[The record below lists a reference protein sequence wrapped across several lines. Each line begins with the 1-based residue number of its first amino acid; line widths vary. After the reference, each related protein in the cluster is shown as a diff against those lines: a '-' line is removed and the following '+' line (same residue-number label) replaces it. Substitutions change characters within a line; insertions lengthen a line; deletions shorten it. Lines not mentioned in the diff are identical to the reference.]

1 MNKDNIIKQIPIDQ
15 LASFLEQ
22 GWSKGKGKTP
32 WNKGLTKETDIRVKQ
47 YGESQQG
54 KVISEEAKEKIR
66 KKLTGRKIKAE
77 SISKMVQ
84 TRKEFGLNK
93 HSEET
98 KQKISQSL
106 LGHKITVEQIEK
118 QKQTMIT
125 RYGGFIF
132 SKTPTEEGIKR
143 ISQHNSSKE
152 FQEYQRKIKIQNGTI
167 NTSKPEIESFKKLQE
182 VFGENNVLRY
192 YCDERY
198 PYECDAYIKNLDLFI
213 EFNYHWTHG
222 KHPFDINNLDDR
234 QTLALWKSKQNLYI
248 NDKGKEKKNSYYIA
262 EKVWTIKDVEKLNCF
277 KNNNLNY
284 LIFYKEKDFN
294 EWINKR

>member
-15 LASFLEQ
+15 LAGFLEQ
-22 GWSKGKGKTP
+22 GWVKGKGKTA

-47 YGESQQG
+47 YSESQQG
-54 KVISEEAKEKIR
+54 KIISEEAKEKIR
-66 KKLTGRKIKAE
+66 EKLTGRNIKAE
-77 SISKMVQ
+77 SINKMIQ
-84 TRKEFGLNK
+84 TRKELGLNK

-106 LGHKITVEQIEK
+106 LGHKVTLEQIEK
-118 QKQTMIT
+118 QKQTMID

-132 SKTPTEEGIKR
+132 SKPLNEEGRKR
-143 ISQHNSSKE
+143 VSQHNSSKE

-167 NTSKPEIESFKKLQE
+167 NTSKSETSGFKKLQE
-182 VFGENNVLRY
+182 VFGEDNVVRY
-192 YCDERY
+192 YYDNRY
-198 PYECDAYIKNLDLFI
+198 PYECDAYIKSLDLFI

-222 KHPFDINNLDDR
+222 KHPFDINNLEDLQVLD
-234 QTLALWKSKQNLYI
+234 LWKSRQQLYI
-248 NDKGKEKKNSYYIA
+248 NSKGKEKKNSYYIA
-262 EKVWTIKDVEKLNCF
+262 ENVWTNKDVEKLNCF

-284 LIFYKEKDFN
+284 LIFYREKDFN